1 MTKKRSRIYAGNN
14 YNIKY
19 LRYFYQG
26 FIQIVVDKTNLEHNM
41 ALMYV
46 AHIILMW
53 HAFRILA
60 FIWKFILQF
69 IVPLFGYTHD
79 LRKYGEWAVVTGC
92 TDGIGLQYALQL
104 AAKGFNIVL
113 ISRSEEKLQT
123 VSREVTEKFNVKT
136 KVIVY
141 DFGKVDGYK
150 NIAKELE
157 DLDIGILVNNVG
169 TTYEKQTPSAV
180 GTIYGEPIFSECDL
194 QKIFDVITINT
205 FSCVGMSHAVIQGMC
220 KRKRGLMIHVSSVAS
235 QIDYSFM
242 VVYKATKIFMNKFV
256 KCLSYENEG
265 IIDHQ
270 LLVPGLVETKLSN
283 MKATFFV
290 CPTAED
296 YVKSAIRTIGFAD
309 FTSGY
314 WSHKLSEILFQLL
327 IHCLCLVRTVKIYIK
342 KSNVMQNSNTD

>member
-1 MTKKRSRIYAGNN
+1 MVLIYIA
-14 YNIKY
+14 YI
-19 LRYFYQG
+19 L
-26 FIQIVVDKTNLEHNM
+26 
-41 ALMYV
+41 
-46 AHIILMW
+46 LMW
-53 HAFRILA
+53 YAFRVLA

-79 LRKYGEWAVVTGC
+79 LRKYGDWAIVTGC

-113 ISRSEEKLQT
+113 ISRSEDKLQT
-123 VSREVTEKFNVKT
+123 ISKKVTEAFNVKT
-136 KVIVY
+136 KIIVY
-141 DFGKVDGYK
+141 DFAKVNGYE

-169 TTYEKQTPSAV
+169 TNYEKLMPSTV

-194 QKIFDVITINT
+194 QKIFDVITTNT
-205 FSCVGMSHAVIQGMC
+205 FSCVGMSHAVIKGMC

-270 LLVPGLVETKLSN
+270 VLVPGLVETKLSK
-283 MKATFFV
+283 MKAAFFV
-290 CPTAED
+290 SPTAED

-309 FTSGY
+309 VTSGY
-314 WSHKLSEILFQLL
+314 WSHELSEILFQLL
-327 IHCLCLVRTVKIYIK
+327 IYCLCLVRAVKMSIK
-342 KSNVMQNSNTD
+342 KAM

>member
-1 MTKKRSRIYAGNN
+1 M
-14 YNIKY
+14 
-19 LRYFYQG
+19 
-26 FIQIVVDKTNLEHNM
+26 V
-41 ALMYV
+41 LMYI
-46 AHIILMW
+46 AYILLMW
-53 HAFRILA
+53 YAFRVLA

-79 LRKYGEWAVVTGC
+79 LRKYGDWAIITGC

-113 ISRSEEKLQT
+113 ISRSEDKLQT
-123 VSREVTEKFNVKT
+123 ISKKITEAFNVKI
-136 KVIVY
+136 KIIVY
-141 DFGKVDGYK
+141 DFAKVNGYE
-150 NIAKELE
+150 NITKELE
-157 DLDIGILVNNVG
+157 GLDIGILVNNVG
-169 TTYEKQTPSAV
+169 TNYEKLMPSTA

-205 FSCVGMSHAVIQGMC
+205 FSCVGMSHAVIKGMC

-270 LLVPGLVETKLSN
+270 VLVPGLVETKLSK

-290 CPTAED
+290 CPTAEG
-296 YVKSAIRTIGFAD
+296 YVKSAIRTIGCAD
-309 FTSGY
+309 VTSGY
-314 WSHKLSEILFQLL
+314 WSHELSEILFQLL
-327 IHCLCLVRTVKIYIK
+327 IYYLCLVRAVKMSIK
-342 KSNVMQNSNTD
+342 KAM